1 MPWKSSHLFPT
12 EKHHQS
18 DLFVVQLHLGFLCVE
33 KDLNLKLQTGT
44 GFLFSQEFAA
54 ANPKIL
60 RGQLKKVK
68 IDPKRRMHQVVL
80 AATWIEDPKL
90 NPKTRQRRYG
100 AWILLY
106 SLSFG
111 GLGQLLV
118 SEVSVQVIVAC
129 VAAAASTGIRWYLSP
144 KGSAGRWTAHF
155 SPRGRSGSMS
165 TDSGNQKTYQP
176 MDVDIYGAADTLLHL
191 NQVVYRFLRWEL
203 VEWCKTTRLII
214 FWCILDFVCFY
225 MFLIAS
231 TFVKR
236 FMDSDAQAL
245 NTSPALSGV
254 SHVQGIILHS
264 RHAGSDAWRTSER
277 RPEGILRWETRR
289 S

>member
-1 MPWKSSHLFPT
+1 
-12 EKHHQS
+12 
-18 DLFVVQLHLGFLCVE
+18 
-33 KDLNLKLQTGT
+33 
-44 GFLFSQEFAA
+44 
-54 ANPKIL
+54 
-60 RGQLKKVK
+60 
-68 IDPKRRMHQVVL
+68 MHQVVL
-80 AATWIEDPKL
+80 AAAWIEDPKL
-90 NPKTRQRRYG
+90 NPKTRERRFG
-100 AWILLY
+100 AWILRY

-214 FWCILDFVCFY
+214 FWAYWILCVFLHVSDCFY
-225 MFLIAS
+225 VFSRDSRTVMHKLS
-231 TFVKR
+231 TFHQPWVVLATFK
-236 FMDSDAQAL
+236 
-245 NTSPALSGV
+245 V
-254 SHVQGIILHS
+254 SSCIRDMQVLTLGEHQN
-264 RHAGSDAWRTSER
+264 AGQRVFYVEKLVGRRYFGKVSKGKWRARE
-277 RPEGILRWETRR
+277 LRL
-289 S
+289 

>member
-1 MPWKSSHLFPT
+1 M
-12 EKHHQS
+12 
-18 DLFVVQLHLGFLCVE
+18 QLHLGFLCVE

-90 NPKTRQRRYG
+90 NPKTSKNKREKIWCLNFAVYNCR
-100 AWILLY
+100 L
-106 SLSFG
+106 G

-214 FWCILDFVCFY
+214 FWGILDFVCFY

-236 FMDSDAQAL
+236 FLDSDAQAL
-245 NTSPALSGV
+245 NTSPALSVV